1 MDIDTTA
8 KARRSRRYLDQA
20 HSYGC
25 AAAALAVDEIR
36 QDLQHPYFMLV
47 AHGAELALKAVI
59 AGGDMDDEQLIIV
72 GHDLKLCLRLAV
84 HSGLDLDGHGQ
95 IEEIVSKLAM
105 PHLAQ
110 ALRYPAYLAWPL
122 PEPGQALQA
131 LEALLERVEERLEPL
146 GRKRPGGGHL
156 PPP

>member
-1 MDIDTTA
+1 MGLDTNANTG
-8 KARRSRRYLDQA
+8 RSRRYLDRA
-20 HSYGC
+20 HSYER
-25 AAAALAVDEIR
+25 AAAALAADEIR
-36 QDLQHPYFMLV
+36 QDLRHPYFMLV

-59 AGGDMDDEQLIIV
+59 AGGDVDDEQLMIV

-84 HSGLDLDGHGQ
+84 HGGLDLDGRGE

-131 LEALLERVEERLEPL
+131 LEALLKRVEERLELP
-146 GRKRPGGGHL
+146 GRKRPGGEH
-156 PPP
+156 PPR